1 MGVVDFSVR
10 GALQKVRSF
19 VAGPTTTV
27 EAAAAADGRAPPATP
42 VSRSEGP
49 SPADSP
55 PPVAGRSG
63 GRRAIALRRQISSP
77 QLLRYRGV
85 SRADGEDDC
94 EPGVQIFTPGND
106 LHDFSDTDSVS
117 VSTPNGINRSLTP
130 SPLESPSWMVK
141 QDDSSPRSRKND
153 RFSPDSPGY
162 GTKAS
167 LGSDGPLKQMNGSVT
182 DSSGEG
188 SKTQGPVDFGA
199 NIWLPPPP
207 EDEDDDIESSLF
219 GFDDLDDDVGDSSG
233 LLVPGR
239 FSTNKIAGVD
249 EVTNIAQKEGL
260 KSAVLG
266 HFRALVAQLLKAE
279 GVDLGND
286 DGPKSWL
293 DIVSSLTWQ
302 AASYVRPDIKKG
314 GSMDPT
320 DYVKVKCIA
329 SGDPSDSYFVK
340 GVVCSK
346 NVKHKRMASE
356 HRNAKL
362 LILGGALE
370 YHRVSNKL
378 TSINRILEQEKE
390 HLKMVVGKIESRR
403 PNVVLV
409 EKSVSSYAQ
418 ELFPKDVSLVL
429 NVKRPLLDRISRCT
443 GAQIASSVDNIA
455 SARLGHCEM
464 FKVQKV
470 TEFSSANQT
479 NRRSIKTLMF
489 FEGCPWRLGCT
500 ILLRGS
506 CREELKRIKRAV
518 QLAVFAAYHLSLETS
533 FFADEGA
540 TLPKFPLRHVVVE
553 PDMRN
558 FTNDNSVAL
567 ATVGM
572 PPHGQ
577 KPEQDKHSHATMV
590 NMMFENISV
599 SPTSLPSNEEAHG
612 FVGDSEHT
620 ETEYSVDQLNSC
632 EHCISRATGSCNRH
646 ETSLCSSDC
655 DSRMQ
660 PQDLHNSTKLAAE
673 IHQDELPAKKYQQV
687 DHWNGKPCDEYHSAD
702 QHDLNEFSGE
712 YFPGTDNHQ
721 SILVSLSS
729 TCIPKGLLCE
739 RSQLFRIKFYGS
751 FDKPLGRYLREDLF
765 DQAYFCQS
773 CKEPSES
780 HIRCYT
786 HQHGSLT
793 ISVRRLQ
800 SLKLPGERDGRIW
813 MWHRCLR
820 CKPKDG
826 VPPATRRIIMS
837 DAAWGLSFGK
847 FLELSFSNH
856 ATANRVASCG
866 HSLQRDCLRFYG
878 YGNMVAFFRY
888 SPVDILSV
896 NLPPSVLDFNC
907 RSPQDWLKRVAVE
920 IFGKMESLHV
930 EVSEFLHR
938 TEKNIVTEDEPVK
951 EGVQRQIIEMK
962 DLLKMERNE
971 YEILL
976 LPVIRESSHPMQA
989 SIDILELN
997 RLRRGL
1003 LLDAYIWDRRL
1014 CHVDSLLKA
1023 HGRVSKT
1030 SSDNLDILLYTRL
1043 KEWKADLLPGDIEI
1057 GKSLG
1062 SPRKSL
1068 LSREGHLNDNEC
1080 SVADSNLQTCLV
1092 GHPVDGA
1099 EDLDKVYSKFNGG
1112 KKWPVTEPANGM
1124 EPVERLPSLASIFSD
1139 NIDLA
1144 WTGSSDLQYDLPQ
1157 TFTKIEENGSF
1168 NLDSP
1173 NYRNAVTPV
1182 RIHSFSSTLGLHQ
1195 RERTGLAPTSLHL
1208 SSFKSA
1214 EFFGDMTSILKD
1226 PVPNMRRACSQR
1238 SPGVIE
1244 KLNVVLAR
1252 TPTYISSAS
1261 NMIDDGARLLL
1272 PQIGYEDDVVIAVYD
1287 DEPTSIVSYAM
1298 TSEEYVR
1305 QVKRR
1310 LNSNLSFS
1318 LPNTAEFSSH
1328 GLEGSLPSQESHVDS
1343 RGTHFKF
1350 SFDDESPISPDKT
1363 KFSVICYFE
1372 RYFAALRK
1380 KCCPKD
1386 IDYIRSLSRCKRWNA
1401 QGGKSN
1407 VYFAKTMDERFI
1419 IKQVTR
1425 TELESF
1431 VEFAPRYFKYLM
1443 ESLTSGSPTCLA
1455 KIVGLYQVSVKSLKA
1470 GKEVKMDLMV
1480 MENIFFERKISRVY
1494 DLKGSLRSRY
1504 TSGDSKVLLDSNLI
1518 EALHTKPI
1526 FLGSKAKRRLERAV
1540 WNDTSFLALADVMDY
1555 SLLVGIDEEKKELVI
1570 GIIDYLRQY
1579 TWDKQLETWV
1589 KASGILGGPKNE
1601 SPTVISPMQYKKRFR
1616 KAMSKYFLT
1625 VPDQWS
1631 S

>member
-1 MGVVDFSVR
+1 MGVVDFSVL
-10 GALQKVRSF
+10 GAVQKVRSF
-19 VAGPTTTV
+19 IAGPAPADST
-27 EAAAAADGRAPPATP
+27 AADVRPPATP
-42 VSRSEGP
+42 RSRSGGASP
-49 SPADSP
+49 SDSP
-55 PPVAGRSG
+55 PPPAARPG

-77 QLLRYRGV
+77 QLLRCPAVRRV
-85 SRADGEDDC
+85 DGEDDYD
-94 EPGVQIFTPGND
+94 PGVQFFTPGND
-106 LHDFSDTDSVS
+106 FLRDFSDTDSVS
-117 VSTPNGINRSLTP
+117 VSTPDGINRSLTP
-130 SPLESPSWMVK
+130 SPLESPSWMVRES
-141 QDDSSPRSRKND
+141 DGSPTYRKNG

-162 GTKAS
+162 GPKATV
-167 LGSDGPLKQMNGSVT
+167 GSDCSLEQINGSVI
-182 DSSGEG
+182 DRGGERNT
-188 SKTQGPVDFGA
+188 TQYPVDFGA
-199 NIWLPPPP
+199 NIWCPPPP
-207 EDEDDDIESSLF
+207 EDEGDDIESRLF
-219 GFDDLDDDVGDSSG
+219 GFDDEDDEVGSSG
-233 LLVPGR
+233 RLLFPGS
-239 FSTNKIAGVD
+239 FSANKIAGAD

-260 KSAVLG
+260 RNAVLG
-266 HFRALVAQLLKAE
+266 HFQALVAQLLNAE
-279 GVDLGND
+279 GITLGNE
-286 DGPKSWL
+286 DGSKNWL
-293 DIVSSLTWQ
+293 NIVSSLAWQ
-302 AASYVRPDIKKG
+302 AASYVRPDTKKG

-320 DYVKVKCIA
+320 DYVKVKCVA
-329 SGDPSDSYFVK
+329 SGDPSDSNFVS

-346 NVKHKRMASE
+346 NVKHKRMVSE

-370 YHRVSNKL
+370 YHRVPNKL
-378 TSINRILEQEKE
+378 ASIGTILEQEKE
-390 HLKMVVGKIESRR
+390 HLRTIVGKIESRR
-403 PNVVLV
+403 PNVLLV

-418 ELFPKDVSLVL
+418 ELLAKDISLVL

-443 GAQIASSVDNIA
+443 GAQIVSSVDNIA
-455 SARLGHCEM
+455 SARLGQCEV

-470 TEFSSANQT
+470 IEFSSAEQT
-479 NRRSIKTLMF
+479 NRRSSKTLMF
-489 FEGCPWRLGCT
+489 FEGCPRRLGCT
-500 ILLRGS
+500 VLLRGT
-506 CREELKRIKRAV
+506 CHEELKRIKRAV

-533 FFADEGA
+533 FFEDEGA
-540 TLPKFPLRHVVVE
+540 TLPKFPSRPMLVE
-553 PDMRN
+553 PHMGN
-558 FTNDNSVAL
+558 CANNKFAVS
-567 ATVGM
+567 ATTGI
-572 PPHGQ
+572 PLGLKSEH
-577 KPEQDKHSHATMV
+577 DKHSQTAMV
-590 NMMFENISV
+590 NQMFVNISESRSS
-599 SPTSLPSNEEAHG
+599 SPYDCEYREY
-612 FVGDSEHT
+612 
-620 ETEYSVDQLNSC
+620 EYSAGHLNPC
-632 EHCISRATGSCNRH
+632 EHDMSHATGSCDGH
-646 ETSLCSSDC
+646 KSSLSSLAH

-660 PQDLHNSTKLAAE
+660 YEHLNNSAKLAKNGQ
-673 IHQDELPAKKYQQV
+673 QDEVSVKKHQEV
-687 DHWNGKPCDEYHSAD
+687 DQWNNKLRDEYHSAYRHG
-702 QHDLNEFSGE
+702 QSEFSGE
-712 YFPGTDNHQ
+712 YFPGTENHQ

-729 TCIPKGLLCE
+729 TCIPKGLVCE

-765 DQAYFCQS
+765 DKAYSCQS

-780 HIRCYT
+780 HVRCYT

-793 ISVRRLQ
+793 IRVRRLVSQ
-800 SLKLPGERDGRIW
+800 KLPGERDGRIW
-813 MWHRCLR
+813 MWHRCLK
-820 CKPKDG
+820 CEPKDG

-896 NLPPSVLDFNC
+896 NLPPSILDFKSH
-907 RSPQDWLKRVAVE
+907 SPQEWLKRVAVE
-920 IFGKMESLHV
+920 IFGKMESLHG

-938 TEKNIVTEDEPVK
+938 TENNIITEDEPVK

-971 YEILL
+971 YEVVQSDFIAILL
-976 LPVIRESSHPMQA
+976 LPVIRDTDHPMQA

-1014 CHVDSLLKA
+1014 CHVDSVLKT
-1023 HGRVSKT
+1023 HGNISKT
-1030 SSDNLDILLYTRL
+1030 SSDNLDILLETRL
-1043 KEWKADLLPGDIEI
+1043 KEWKADLFRGDIEI
-1057 GKSLG
+1057 GKSSG

-1068 LSREGHLNDNEC
+1068 LSRESHLNDNEC
-1080 SVADSNLQTCLV
+1080 D
-1092 GHPVDGA
+1092 VDGA
-1099 EDLDKVYSKFNGG
+1099 EDLDKVYSKFSGE
-1112 KKWPVTEPANGM
+1112 KMWPITEPTNDV

-1139 NIDLA
+1139 KIDLA
-1144 WTGSSDLQYDLPQ
+1144 WTGSTDLQYDFPQ
-1157 TFTKIEENGSF
+1157 AFSKTDENGSL
-1168 NLDSP
+1168 NLLNRT
-1173 NYRNAVTPV
+1173 NYGNATPV
-1182 RIHSFSSTLGLHQ
+1182 RIHSFSSTLGLRQ
-1195 RERTGLAPTSLHL
+1195 RERAGLAPTSLHL
-1208 SSFKSA
+1208 SSFRSA
-1214 EFFGDMTSILKD
+1214 EYFGDVTSILKD
-1226 PVPNMRRACSQR
+1226 PVPNMRRAFSQR
-1238 SPGVIE
+1238 SPGVVD
-1244 KLNVVLAR
+1244 KLNVVLSR
-1252 TPTYISSAS
+1252 TPTYISSTS
-1261 NMIDDGARLLL
+1261 HMIDDGARLLL
-1272 PQIGYEDDVVIAVYD
+1272 PQIGYEDDVVVAVYD

-1298 TSEEYVR
+1298 TSEEYVQ
-1305 QVKRR
+1305 QVTRR
-1310 LNSNLSFS
+1310 LNSSLSFS
-1318 LPNTAEFSSH
+1318 HLASTTEFRSY
-1328 GLEGSLPSQESHVDS
+1328 GPDRSLSSQEDHLDS
-1343 RGTHFKF
+1343 KGTHFKF
-1350 SFDDESPISPDKT
+1350 SFDDESPISPDKA
-1363 KFSVICYFE
+1363 KFSVICYFAKQ
-1372 RYFAALRK
+1372 FAALRK

-1386 IDYIRSLSRCKRWNA
+1386 IDYIRSLSRCKRWSA

-1431 VEFAPRYFKYLM
+1431 VEFAPQYFKYLM

-1455 KIVGLYQVSVKSLKA
+1455 KIVGLYQVGVKSLKA
-1470 GKEVKMDLMV
+1470 GREVKMDLMV
-1480 MENIFFERKISRVY
+1480 MENLFFERRISRVY

>member
-1 MGVVDFSVR
+1 MGVVDFSVL

-19 VAGPTTTV
+19 VAGPTPA
-27 EAAAAADGRAPPATP
+27 EAAAAAAAAADGRPPHATP
-42 VSRSEGP
+42 GSRSGGP

-55 PPVAGRSG
+55 PPAAVRSG

-77 QLLRYRGV
+77 QLLRC
-85 SRADGEDDC
+85 RAVRQGDDEDDY
-94 EPGVQIFTPGND
+94 EPGVQFFTTGND
-106 LHDFSDTDSVS
+106 FLHDFSDTDSVS
-117 VSTPNGINRSLTP
+117 VSTPNGINQSLTP
-130 SPLESPSWMVK
+130 SPLESPTWMVK
-141 QDDSSPRSRKND
+141 QNDSPPRSRKNG

-167 LGSDGPLKQMNGSVT
+167 LGSDGPLGQMNDSVT
-182 DSSGEG
+182 DSGGEG
-188 SKTQGPVDFGA
+188 SKTQNPVDFGA
-199 NIWLPPPP
+199 NIWCPPPP
-207 EDEDDDIESSLF
+207 EDEGDDIESSLF
-219 GFDDLDDDVGDSSG
+219 GFDEEDVADSSA
-233 LLVPGR
+233 LLVPGS
-239 FSTNKIAGVD
+239 FSANKIAGVD

-260 KSAVLG
+260 KIAVLG

-279 GVDLGND
+279 GIDPGND
-286 DGPKSWL
+286 DGSKNWL

-302 AASYVRPDIKKG
+302 AASYVRPDTKKG

-329 SGDPSDSYFVK
+329 SGDPIDSNFVK

-346 NVKHKRMASE
+346 NVKHKRMVSE

-370 YHRVSNKL
+370 YHRVPNKL
-378 TSINRILEQEKE
+378 ASINRILEQEKE
-390 HLKMVVGKIESRR
+390 HMKMVVGKIASRR

-409 EKSVSSYAQ
+409 EKSVSSSAQ
-418 ELFPKDVSLVL
+418 ELFPKDISLVL

-443 GAQIASSVDNIA
+443 GAQIASSVDSIS
-455 SARLGHCEM
+455 SARLGHCEL

-470 TEFSSANQT
+470 IEFSSGKQT
-479 NRRSIKTLMF
+479 NRLSKTLMF

-500 ILLRGS
+500 VLLRGS
-506 CREELKRIKRAV
+506 CREELKKIKRAV

-540 TLPKFPLRHVVVE
+540 TLPKFPSRPVVVE

-558 FTNDNSVAL
+558 STDNNSAAT
-567 ATVGM
+567 ATVGI
-572 PPHGQ
+572 PHGR
-577 KPEQDKHSHATMV
+577 KPEQDKLSQATMV

-599 SPTSLPSNEEAHG
+599 SPSSLPSHEEAHG

-620 ETEYSVDQLNSC
+620 ETEYSVDHLNSC
-632 EHCISRATGSCNRH
+632 EPCLSRANDSCNGH
-646 ETSLCSSDC
+646 ETSLCSLDH
-655 DSRMQ
+655 DLRMQ
-660 PQDLHNSTKLAAE
+660 PQYLHNSAKLIAKV
-673 IHQDELPAKKYQQV
+673 HHDELPARKYQQV
-687 DHWNGKPCDEYHSAD
+687 DHWNSKLCDEYHSAD
-702 QHDLNEFSGE
+702 QHDLKEFSGE

-729 TCIPKGLLCE
+729 TCIPKGLVCE

-765 DQAYFCQS
+765 DQAYRCQA

-780 HIRCYT
+780 HIRC
-786 HQHGSLT
+786 
-793 ISVRRLQ
+793 
-800 SLKLPGERDGRIW
+800 LKCE
-813 MWHRCLR
+813 
-820 CKPKDG
+820 PKDG

-907 RSPQDWLKRVAVE
+907 HSPQEWLKRVAIE

-938 TEKNIVTEDEPVK
+938 TEKNIETEDEPVK

-962 DLLKMERNE
+962 DFLKMERNE

-976 LPVIRESSHPMQA
+976 LPVIRESSHPMQT

-1014 CHVDSLLKA
+1014 CHLDSLLKT
-1023 HGRVSKT
+1023 HGHVSKT

-1043 KEWKADLLPGDIEI
+1043 KEWKANFLRGDIEI

-1068 LSREGHLNDNEC
+1068 LSREVHLNDNEC
-1080 SVADSNLQTCLV
+1080 SVADTNLQTCLV

-1099 EDLDKVYSKFNGG
+1099 EDLDKVYSKFNGRE
-1112 KKWPVTEPANGM
+1112 KRSVTEPTNGM
-1124 EPVERLPSLASIFSD
+1124 EPVERLPSLASMFSD

-1157 TFTKIEENGSF
+1157 AFTKIDENGSF

-1173 NYRNAVTPV
+1173 NYKNVVTPV
-1182 RIHSFSSTLGLHQ
+1182 RIHSFSSTLGLRQ

-1226 PVPNMRRACSQR
+1226 PMPNMRRACSQR

-1261 NMIDDGARLLL
+1261 NIIDDGARLLL
-1272 PQIGYEDDVVIAVYD
+1272 PQIGYEDNVVIAVYD

-1305 QVKRR
+1305 QVTRR

-1318 LPNTAEFSSH
+1318 HLQSTTEFSSH
-1328 GLEGSLPSQESHVDS
+1328 GLEGFSPSQEDHLDS
-1343 RGTHFKF
+1343 KGTHFKF

-1363 KFSVICYFE
+1363 KFSVVCYFE
-1372 RYFAALRK
+1372 RHFAALRK

-1386 IDYIRSLSRCKRWNA
+1386 TDYIRSLSRCKRWNA

-1431 VEFAPRYFKYLM
+1431 VEFAPQYFKYLM

>member
-1 MGVVDFSVR
+1 MGVVDFSVL

-19 VAGPTTTV
+19 VAGPTRA
-27 EAAAAADGRAPPATP
+27 EDAADGRPPATP
-42 VSRSEGP
+42 MSRSGGP

-55 PPVAGRSG
+55 PARSG

-77 QLLRYRGV
+77 QLLRFPAVRQAG
-85 SRADGEDDC
+85 DEDDY
-94 EPGVQIFTPGND
+94 EPGVQFFTPGND
-106 LHDFSDTDSVS
+106 FLHNFSDTDSVS
-117 VSTPNGINRSLTP
+117 VSTPNEINRSLTP
-130 SPLESPSWMVK
+130 SPLESPTWMPK
-141 QDDSSPRSRKND
+141 QNDSLLTSRKNGC
-153 RFSPDSPGY
+153 FSPDSPGY

-167 LGSDGPLKQMNGSVT
+167 VGSDGSLEKMNGSVT
-182 DSSGEG
+182 DSGGEENR
-188 SKTQGPVDFGA
+188 TRYPVDFGPT
-199 NIWLPPPP
+199 IWYPPPP
-207 EDEDDDIESSLF
+207 EDEGDDIESSLF
-219 GFDDLDDDVGDSSG
+219 GFDDEDDEVGGSRE
-233 LLVPGR
+233 LLIPGS
-239 FSTNKIAGVD
+239 FSANKIAGVD
-249 EVTNIAQKEGL
+249 VVTDIALKEGL
-260 KSAVLG
+260 KNAVLG
-266 HFRALVAQLLKAE
+266 HFRALVAQLLKGE
-279 GVDLGND
+279 GVDIGNN
-286 DGPKSWL
+286 DGSKNWL
-293 DIVSSLTWQ
+293 DIVSSLSWQ
-302 AASYVRPDIKKG
+302 AASYVRPDTKKG

-329 SGDPSDSYFVK
+329 SGDPNDSNFVR

-346 NVKHKRMASE
+346 NVKHKRMVSE

-362 LILGGALE
+362 LIFGGALE
-370 YHRVSNKL
+370 YHRVPNKL
-378 TSINRILEQEKE
+378 ASINRILEQEKE
-390 HLKMVVGKIESRR
+390 HLKMIVRKIESRR

-409 EKSVSSYAQ
+409 EKSVSSAAQ
-418 ELFPKDVSLVL
+418 ELLAKDISLVL
-429 NVKRPLLDRISRCT
+429 NVKRTLLDRISRCT
-443 GAQIASSVDNIA
+443 GAQIASSVDSIA
-455 SARLGHCEM
+455 SARLGQCEV

-470 TEFSSANQT
+470 TEFSSNKQT
-479 NRRSIKTLMF
+479 NRSLSKTLMF

-500 ILLRGS
+500 VLLRGS

-540 TLPKFPLRHVVVE
+540 ILPKFPLKHVVVE

-558 FTNDNSVAL
+558 CADNNSTAL
-567 ATVGM
+567 TTVGM
-572 PPHGQ
+572 LHHGC
-577 KPEQDKHSHATMV
+577 KTEHDKLSQTTIA
-590 NMMFENISV
+590 NMMFGNISV
-599 SPTSLPSNEEAHG
+599 SPSSLPLNKQTHG
-612 FVGDSEHT
+612 FVGNCEHR
-620 ETEYSVDQLNSC
+620 ETEYSVDHQNSL
-632 EHCISRATGSCNRH
+632 HATGSCNGN
-646 ETSLCSSDC
+646 EASLCSLEH

-660 PQDLHNSTKLAAE
+660 PQDLHNSGNLTANA
-673 IHQDELPAKKYQQV
+673 HQDELPVKKYQES
-687 DHWNGKPCDEYHSAD
+687 DHWISIPRDGYHSAD

-712 YFPGTDNHQ
+712 YFPGPDNHQ

-729 TCIPKGLLCE
+729 TCIPKGLVCE

-765 DQAYFCQS
+765 DQAYYCQS

-786 HQHGSLT
+786 HQQGSLT
-793 ISVRRLQ
+793 ISVRRLP
-800 SLKLPGERDGRIW
+800 SRKLPGERDGRIW
-813 MWHRCLR
+813 MWHRCLK
-820 CKPKDG
+820 CEPKDG

-896 NLPPSVLDFNC
+896 SLPPSVLDFNC
-907 RSPQDWLKRVAVE
+907 RRQQEWLRRVAVE
-920 IFGKMESLHV
+920 MFGKMESLHV
-930 EVSEFLHR
+930 EVSEFLQR
-938 TEKNIVTEDEPVK
+938 TEENIIAEDEPVR

-976 LPVIRESSHPMQA
+976 LPIIRESNHPMQA

-1014 CHVDSLLKA
+1014 CHVDSILKT
-1023 HGRVSKT
+1023 HGHVSK
-1030 SSDNLDILLYTRL
+1030 SNPDNLDILLYTRL
-1043 KEWKADLLPGDIEI
+1043 KEWKADSLRGDTEF

-1068 LSREGHLNDNEC
+1068 LSREGHLNDNEY
-1080 SVADSNLQTCLV
+1080 SIADTNLQTCFE
-1092 GHPVDGA
+1092 GHPVDNNA
-1099 EDLDKVYSKFNGG
+1099 KDLDNVYSKFSGG
-1112 KKWPVTEPANGM
+1112 KKCPITEPTNGM

-1139 NIDLA
+1139 KIDLA
-1144 WTGSSDLQYDLPQ
+1144 WTGSCDLQYDLPQ
-1157 TFTKIEENGSF
+1157 TFTRIDKNGSL
-1168 NLDSP
+1168 NLDTP
-1173 NYRNAVTPV
+1173 NSRNIVTPV
-1182 RIHSFSSTLGLHQ
+1182 RIHSFNSTLGLRQ

-1226 PVPNMRRACSQR
+1226 PMPNMRRACSQR

-1252 TPTYISSAS
+1252 TPTYIPSAS

-1287 DEPTSIVSYAM
+1287 DEPTSIISYAM
-1298 TSEEYVR
+1298 TSEEYTQ
-1305 QVKRR
+1305 QVTRR
-1310 LNSNLSFS
+1310 LSSSLSYS
-1318 LPNTAEFSSH
+1318 LLTNTTEFSSH
-1328 GLEGSLPSQESHVDS
+1328 GLEGSSPSQEDHLDS
-1343 RGTHFKF
+1343 KGAHFKF

-1363 KFSVICYFE
+1363 KFSVICYFAKH
-1372 RYFAALRK
+1372 FAALRK
-1380 KCCPKD
+1380 KCCRKD

-1431 VEFAPRYFKYLM
+1431 VEFAPQYFKYLM
-1443 ESLTSGSPTCLA
+1443 ESLTSSSPTCLA
-1455 KIVGLYQVSVKSLKA
+1455 KIVGLYQVNVKSLKA
-1470 GKEVKMDLMV
+1470 GREVKMHLMV
-1480 MENIFFERKISRVY
+1480 MENLFFERKISRVY

>member
-1 MGVVDFSVR
+1 MGVVDFSVL

-19 VAGPTTTV
+19 VAGPTPA
-27 EAAAAADGRAPPATP
+27 EAADGRPPATP
-42 VSRSEGP
+42 MPRSGGP

-55 PPVAGRSG
+55 PPAAARCG

-77 QLLRYRGV
+77 QLLRCRAV
-85 SRADGEDDC
+85 SRADDDDDDH
-94 EPGVQIFTPGND
+94 EPGVPFFTPGND
-106 LHDFSDTDSVS
+106 FLHDFSDTDSVS

-130 SPLESPSWMVK
+130 SPLESPTWMVK
-141 QDDSSPRSRKND
+141 QNDSPPRSRKNCG
-153 RFSPDSPGY
+153 FSPDPPGY
-162 GTKAS
+162 GTTAS
-167 LGSDGPLKQMNGSVT
+167 LGSGGPLEQMNGNIT

-188 SKTQGPVDFGA
+188 SKTHNPVDFDA
-199 NIWLPPPP
+199 NIWCPPPP
-207 EDEDDDIESSLF
+207 EDENDDIESRLF
-219 GFDDLDDDVGDSSG
+219 GFDDEDEDVGDSSG
-233 LLVPGR
+233 LLPGSFR
-239 FSTNKIAGVD
+239 ANKITGVD

-260 KSAVLG
+260 KNAVLG

-279 GVDLGND
+279 GVDLGNED
-286 DGPKSWL
+286 EPKNWL

-302 AASYVRPDIKKG
+302 AASYVRPDTKKG

-329 SGDPSDSYFVK
+329 SGDPSDSNFVR

-346 NVKHKRMASE
+346 NVKHKRMVSE

-370 YHRVSNKL
+370 YHRVPNKL
-378 TSINRILEQEKE
+378 ASINRILEQEKE

-409 EKSVSSYAQ
+409 EKSASSSAQ
-418 ELFPKDVSLVL
+418 ELFSKDISLVL

-443 GAQIASSVDNIA
+443 GAQIASSVDSIA

-470 TEFSSANQT
+470 TEFSSAKQT
-479 NRRSIKTLMF
+479 NRRSTKTLMF

-500 ILLRGS
+500 VLLRGS

-540 TLPKFPLRHVVVE
+540 TLPKFPSRHVVVE

-558 FTNDNSVAL
+558 CTDNNSAAL

-572 PPHGQ
+572 PPHGCRS
-577 KPEQDKHSHATMV
+577 EQSKLSQATVV

-599 SPTSLPSNEEAHG
+599 SPSSLPSNEETHG
-612 FVGDSEHT
+612 FVGNSENT
-620 ETEYSVDQLNSC
+620 ETEYSVDHLNSC
-632 EHCISRATGSCNRH
+632 EHCESRAPGSCNRH
-646 ETSLCSSDC
+646 ETP
-655 DSRMQ
+655 MQ
-660 PQDLHNSTKLAAE
+660 PQDLYNSANLAAKL
-673 IHQDELPAKKYQQV
+673 HQDELPEKNYQHV
-687 DHWNGKPCDEYHSAD
+687 DHWNSKPPLDDYHSAD
-702 QHDLNEFSGE
+702 QHDLNEFAGE
-712 YFPGTDNHQ
+712 YFSGTDNHQ

-729 TCIPKGLLCE
+729 TCIPKGLVCE

-765 DQAYFCQS
+765 DQAYCCQS

-793 ISVRRLQ
+793 ISVRRLR
-800 SLKLPGERDGRIW
+800 SRKLPGERDGRIW
-813 MWHRCLR
+813 MWHRCLK
-820 CKPKDG
+820 CEPKDG

-896 NLPPSVLDFNC
+896 NLPPSILDFNC
-907 RSPQDWLKRVAVE
+907 RNPQEWLKRVAIE

-938 TEKNIVTEDEPVK
+938 TERNIVTEDEPVK

-976 LPVIRESSHPMQA
+976 LPVIRESRSPMQA

-1014 CHVDSLLKA
+1014 CHVDSLLKT
-1023 HGRVSKT
+1023 HGHVSKI

-1043 KEWKADLLPGDIEI
+1043 KEWKADLFRGNIEI

-1068 LSREGHLNDNEC
+1068 LCREGHLNDNEC
-1080 SVADSNLQTCLV
+1080 SVADANLQTCLV
-1092 GHPVDGA
+1092 DHPVDGA

-1112 KKWPVTEPANGM
+1112 KKCPVTEPSNDM

-1157 TFTKIEENGSF
+1157 AFTKIDKNGSF
-1168 NLDSP
+1168 NLGSP
-1173 NYRNAVTPV
+1173 NYRNVVAPV
-1182 RIHSFSSTLGLHQ
+1182 RIHSFNSTMGLRQ

-1214 EFFGDMTSILKD
+1214 ELFGDTTSILKD
-1226 PVPNMRRACSQR
+1226 PMPNMRRACSQR
-1238 SPGVIE
+1238 SPGVLE

-1252 TPTYISSAS
+1252 IPTYISSAS

-1272 PQIGYEDDVVIAVYD
+1272 PQIGYEGDIVVAVYD

-1305 QVKRR
+1305 QVTRR

-1318 LPNTAEFSSH
+1318 HLSNTTEFGSH
-1328 GLEGSLPSQESHVDS
+1328 GLEGSSPSQEEHLDS
-1343 RGTHFKF
+1343 KGTHFKF

-1372 RYFAALRK
+1372 RQFAALRK

-1431 VEFAPRYFKYLM
+1431 VEFAPQYFKYLM

-1470 GKEVKMDLMV
+1470 GKEVKMDIMV
-1480 MENIFFERKISRVY
+1480 MENLFFERKMSRVY